1 MIWPGCCRTA
11 VGSTEFSQTLS
22 PEQVE
27 SEVKRSQAMFLSQ
40 LKVSRLVVESLHWKL
55 DFGGFLQSFS
65 SGIKRHIRR
74 RWANS
79 LPPQLMG
86 TDGSE
91 QMYGDGCVF
100 KDADSSS
107 VPAMCVAASPL
118 PFHVSEFAPGCAF
131 ADRSIQWKVQPK
143 RVAPRL
149 RRRVFLSSRGERTHV
164 YTSGCQSLTF
174 ELILDLSP
182 PPPEAG

>member
-1 MIWPGCCRTA
+1 MGKKK
-11 VGSTEFSQTLS
+11 S
-22 PEQVE
+22 
-27 SEVKRSQAMFLSQ
+27 
-40 LKVSRLVVESLHWKL
+40 
-55 DFGGFLQSFS
+55 
-65 SGIKRHIRR
+65 
-74 RWANS
+74 NS

-86 TDGSE
+86 TDGFE

-118 PFHVSEFAPGCAF
+118 PFHVSEFAPVCAF
-131 ADRSIQWKVQPK
+131 ADRSVQWKVQPK

-182 PPPEAG
+182 PPPEAGWSDAELFCDLF

>member
-1 MIWPGCCRTA
+1 MDSSSHFPL
-11 VGSTEFSQTLS
+11 QLS
-22 PEQVE
+22 DTSVDDGQKNP
-27 SEVKRSQAMFLSQ
+27 
-40 LKVSRLVVESLHWKL
+40 
-55 DFGGFLQSFS
+55 
-65 SGIKRHIRR
+65 
-74 RWANS
+74 NS

-91 QMYGDGCVF
+91 QMYGDGCAL

-118 PFHVSEFAPGCAF
+118 PFHVSEFAPACAL
-131 ADRSIQWKVQPK
+131 ADRSVQWKVQPR

-164 YTSGCQSLTF
+164 YTSGSQSLTF
-174 ELILDLSP
+174 ELISDLSP
-182 PPPEAG
+182 PPEGGWSDAELFGDLF